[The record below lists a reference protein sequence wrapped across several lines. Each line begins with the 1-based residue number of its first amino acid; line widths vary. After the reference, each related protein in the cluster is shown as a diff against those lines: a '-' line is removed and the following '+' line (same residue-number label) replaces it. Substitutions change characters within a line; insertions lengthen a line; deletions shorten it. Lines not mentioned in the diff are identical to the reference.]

1 MSISRVT
8 LSLVTTFMVTNRGMI
23 EDGAFSHKVDYVT
36 IYYEIINLKGH
47 PNRITGSR
55 VTAIFL
61 NGWILPIGG
70 ASAVEGLRPTFIH
83 NSSYIMNILGQSI
96 IN

>member
-23 EDGAFSHKVDYVT
+23 EDGAFSHKVDSVT
-36 IYYEIINLKGH
+36 IYYEILNLKGH
-47 PNRITGSR
+47 PNHITGTR

-70 ASAVEGLRPTFIH
+70 ASVMDSLRSMGLPR
-83 NSSYIMNILGQSI
+83 LV
-96 IN
+96 

>member
-1 MSISRVT
+1 MV
-8 LSLVTTFMVTNRGMI
+8 LS
-23 EDGAFSHKVDYVT
+23 DSVT
-36 IYYEIINLKGH
+36 INLEGH

-70 ASAVEGLRPTFIH
+70 ASSVEGLLSTGPTPSSFIGFK
-83 NSSYIMNILGQSI
+83 YISVADF
-96 IN
+96 